1 MKWESKRDKPISAML
16 PPSQLQGWRLFP
28 HETTYVGIFKTI
40 FHGLDFSRTQAKLSA
55 WIATRFSRFACLC
68 KIRWL
73 KSGFGKNAENVRQT
87 QKNAVQKS
95 ADSRADLEKSRS
107 KWSPYADTS
116 NETIQWNKRRFWK
129 NRPKWTSIWSRYPM
143 KQETNPM
150 KQTKK

>member
-40 FHGLDFSRTQAKLSA
+40 FHGLDFSTTQAKLHESRRGFRDSLAYAKSA
-55 WIATRFSRFACLC
+55 DSRAELE
-68 KIRWL
+68 
-73 KSGFGKNAENVRQT
+73 KNAENVRQT

-129 NRPKWTSIWSRYPM
+129 NRPKWTSIWSQYSM

-150 KQTKK
+150 KQRKK